1 MTKALHLPV
10 MKDDILDV
18 FKETQLHFFFEGTLG
33 LGGHAEAILSA
44 HEEIQY
50 YLGADQDE
58 NAIKLASERLKDFS
72 HKIHFAHQNFF
83 HALDDSDKTFD
94 GFLFDLGVSS
104 MQLDTPERGFSFQK
118 DGPLDMRM
126 DQSQEVSAYEIVN
139 FASLNEL
146 KTIFDELGEEPK
158 ATIGA
163 KLIIE
168 ARKKKKIKTTLEL
181 VEVLKPMRQGKIR
194 GKLHPATLVFQGL
207 RLAVNQELK
216 VLEKTLTLAFEKLRH
231 GGQIAVITFHSL
243 EDRIVKNMF
252 RDMEKTGDFENVFK
266 KPKLPAS
273 SEVRFNPR
281 ASCAKLRVLKKVG
294 EA

>member
-1 MTKALHLPV
+1 MNKELHLPV
-10 MKDDILDV
+10 MKDDIVTV
-18 FKETQLHFFFEGTLG
+18 FEKAPLHFFFEGTLG
-33 LGGHAEAILSA
+33 LGGHAEAILKA
-44 HEEIQY
+44 HHEIKY
-50 YLGADQDE
+50 YLGADQDDS
-58 NAIKLASERLKDFS
+58 AICLAQQRLKPFS
-72 HKIHFAHQNFF
+72 DKIHFVHDNFF
-83 HALDDSDKTFD
+83 HALDESDKTFD

-126 DQSQEVSAYEIVN
+126 DQTQKISAYEIVN
-139 FASLNEL
+139 FATLAEL

-158 ATIGA
+158 ASVGA

-181 VEVLKPMRQGKIR
+181 VEVLKPMRKGKIR

-216 VLEKTLTLAFEKLRH
+216 VLEKTLKLAFEKLRQ

-252 RDMEKTGDFENVFK
+252 RDMEKTGAFKNLFK

-281 ASCAKLRVLKKVG
+281 ASCAKLRVLQKVEG
-294 EA
+294 V